1 MHLWGRVLPGQ
12 HGRVEDVPATAMQQ
26 DQQRIAQ
33 FQDLGE
39 RNMRKGLEI
48 VKGVRS
54 DPKYLGR
61 GDCYEANL
69 ELAIE
74 MGECGYYPKLCHGI
88 LTAADFYTHMEPGTL
103 FMHAWV
109 EVKHDIHGWTV
120 CDASLCAG
128 TEIPFTMHDR
138 KLFYSQLKPNA
149 VVAMPWNFAI
159 MCAERFGRANRWDLH
174 PDHYQEGIL

>member
-12 HGRVEDVPATAMQQ
+12 HGRVEDVPAIAMQQ

-54 DPKYLGR
+54 NPKYLGR